1 MMQLF
6 FPSFLKSA
14 PVSKE
19 PKRLVISCANE
30 AYEILVQRHPRARR
44 YTLRVREARRDIVLT
59 IPPRGS
65 LREAHAFA
73 ERNANWIATKLKKI
87 PEPVPFADGETI
99 PFRGILHR
107 IEHRP
112 KSRGTVWPEISGDGV
127 SLLCV
132 AGQAAHISRRVRDF
146 LKREARQDLLSA
158 TRLHARKL
166 GVEIDRV
173 GLRDSTSRWGSC
185 SYDGSL
191 SYSWRLIMAPSFVL
205 DYLAAHEVAHRR
217 ELNHSARFW
226 RVVDELTG
234 ERRRA
239 EAWLKAH
246 GNSLHRYG
254 AKETN

>member
-1 MMQLF
+1 MQLF
-6 FPSFLKSA
+6 FSNFLRSSPA
-14 PVSKE
+14 SRE
-19 PKRLVISCANE
+19 PKRLVIACANE
-30 AYEILVQRHPRARR
+30 AYEVLVQRHPRARR

-65 LREAHAFA
+65 LREARAFA
-73 ERNANWIATKLKKI
+73 ERNANWIATRLKRI
-87 PEPVPFADGETI
+87 PEPVPFASGAMV
-99 PFRGILHR
+99 PLRGILHR
-107 IEHRP
+107 VEHRP
-112 KSRGTVWPEISGDGV
+112 KTRGIVWPEMSADGV

-132 AGQAAHISRRVRDF
+132 AGQPAHLSRRVRDF
-146 LKREARQDLLSA
+146 LKREAKQDLLEA
-158 TRLHARKL
+158 TRRHAQKL
-166 GVEIDRV
+166 GVEIERI

-191 SYSWRLIMAPSFVL
+191 NYSWRLILAPPFVL

-217 ELNHSARFW
+217 ELNHSPRFW
-226 RVVDELTG
+226 RVVDELTP

-254 AKETN
+254 VAA